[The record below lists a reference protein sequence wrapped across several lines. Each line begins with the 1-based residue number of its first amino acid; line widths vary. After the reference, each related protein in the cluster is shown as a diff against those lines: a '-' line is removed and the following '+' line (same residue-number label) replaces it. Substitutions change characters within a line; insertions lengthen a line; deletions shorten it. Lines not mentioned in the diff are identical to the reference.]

1 MRLPKGASQTL
12 SRRAV
17 RTHARYMVRADES
30 GRSWRP
36 LAARSDRT
44 DPSVRRW
51 RDGSLRAPRWP
62 APAHQRK
69 WPQVLFWRGRRTPRS
84 RVRAAHL
91 RTSRHVRPSV
101 AEVSELFFDGCNGS
115 GSSVRTPPRS
125 SASEQSAGM
134 TLERHPNWLGRGERP
149 SSSGAVDVRDV
160 RRGGGS
166 HARQIRPRTPPH
178 TPQPY
183 WCRACPSSSQ
193 WFTPPCWFRIRATA
207 RHGCEATQMRAPRT
221 ACTRAAKLQHHVQHS
236 SGRPPKRR

>member
-1 MRLPKGASQTL
+1 MLDGDAEPGGGD
-12 SRRAV
+12 RRV
-17 RTHARYMVRADES
+17 RTVSARLAAGGATARSVSPSLARAGATPEVAAGLSLSYLRS
-30 GRSWRP
+30 GRRP
-36 LAARSDRT
+36 PSS
-44 DPSVRRW
+44 SVRVA
-51 RDGSLRAPRWP
+51 D
-62 APAHQRK
+62 
-69 WPQVLFWRGRRTPRS
+69 
-84 RVRAAHL
+84 L

-178 TPQPY
+178 TPLPNEQQQN
-183 WCRACPSSSQ
+183 RRSA
-193 WFTPPCWFRIRATA
+193 RAT
-207 RHGCEATQMRAPRT
+207 
-221 ACTRAAKLQHHVQHS
+221 HS
-236 SGRPPKRR
+236 GSTPC